1 MCKIGCDCQRNQ
13 VDRAITSYTHIMC
26 QEAQKNEIRRYLFR
40 IIQLLVTVCK
50 KLKNHYA
57 QNKLPGNY

>member
-1 MCKIGCDCQRNQ
+1 MGKIGCDCKRNQ
-13 VDRAITSYTHIMC
+13 IDRAIISYTHIMC
-26 QEAQKNEIRRYLFR
+26 
-40 IIQLLVTVCK
+40 QLLVTVCK